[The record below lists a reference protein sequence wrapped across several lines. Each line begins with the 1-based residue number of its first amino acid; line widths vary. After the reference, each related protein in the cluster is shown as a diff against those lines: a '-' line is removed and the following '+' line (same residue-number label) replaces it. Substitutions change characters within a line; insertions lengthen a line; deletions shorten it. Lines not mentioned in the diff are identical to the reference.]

1 MQDNKHTTTPTT
13 DPADLE
19 QMRRIHEQLLEEQ
32 PPEPEQPL
40 EGQLSFFPTPDPA
53 DQEHTEP
60 RTAPL
65 TEKEAAGLRAADLL
79 SSYTT
84 SATSYRKNGN
94 DPPPSQQKSPETKA
108 DQVRRGVWHTTA
120 VVEMLRDPI
129 GTLYRYHFPADRI
142 ERAERAKFE
151 EQVKRAV
158 EITGGD
164 PEQIRDPDRRTPEQH
179 EAFLRA
185 EEEETIRRIWR
196 FLSSSYYQV
205 YDSLPDPTEAE
216 PQGNL
221 SPEDWADTIKKLST
235 AYFFATHPDT
245 KPTEI
250 PPAVQPE
257 QLAEAAEILRR
268 MDRFTAEQQHLSR
281 SNGDESAPHIS
292 TIFSM
297 FISAENPE
305 PERAAEIMH
314 IVSAPAEGLHWPL
327 DILSSTIFK
336 GGEIPESR
344 KVKGELDTTRHDS
357 KTGKISS
364 KKKGTQLQETSRAV
378 IKYAL
383 SFGENENG
391 ITISKQLT
399 PYDKRVMQAASEFFC
414 TGNPIFT
421 VSALYRQMGYTTKP
435 NSNDMKKIIESI
447 EKQAITRIAVDN
459 NAEASLYNYPS
470 ARYSDNLMMVR
481 SVAVMVRG
489 KIAEAAFELLADPIL
504 MQFAKDRQQVTY
516 IPRAVLES
524 PLSKTDENLAI
535 EDYILCRI
543 SRMKRGKP
551 GKTARRILFS
561 TIFEQAGI
569 KDKQRRRRAKARII
583 DLMEHYVNT
592 DFIYAYED
600 DQDGITID
608 LIDL

>member
-40 EGQLSFFPTPDPA
+40 EGQLSFFPAPDPS

-65 TEKEAAGLRAADLL
+65 TEKEAAGLRTADLL

-84 SATSYRKNGN
+84 PATSYRKNGS
-94 DPPPSQQKSPETKA
+94 DPPPSQQDSPEGKA
-108 DQVRRGVWHTTA
+108 DQVRLGVFLTTA
-120 VVEMLRDPI
+120 AADFLKDPI
-129 GTLYRYHFPADRI
+129 GALYRYHFPADRI

-179 EAFLRA
+179 KAFLRA
-185 EEEETIRRIWR
+185 GEEGTIRRLWR
-196 FLSSSYYQV
+196 FFSSSYYQV

-216 PQGNL
+216 PQDGI
-221 SPEDWADTIKKLST
+221 SPEDWAANVKGLST
-235 AYFFATHPDT
+235 AYFFATHPDI

-257 QLAEAAEILRR
+257 QLAEAAEILHRL
-268 MDRFTAEQQHLSR
+268 DHFTADQQSRSR
-281 SNGDESAPHIS
+281 SNGEESAPHIS

-314 IVSAPAEGLHWPL
+314 IVSAPTEGLHWPL
-327 DILSSTIFK
+327 DPLTSNLFK

-344 KVKGELDTTRHDS
+344 KITGKLDTTSHNS

-364 KKKGTQLQETSRAV
+364 KKKGTQLQENSRAV

-414 TGNPIFT
+414 TGNPVFT

-447 EKQAITRIAVDN
+447 EKQAISRIAVDN
-459 NAEASLYNYPS
+459 SAEASLYNYPS

-481 SVAVMVRG
+481 SVAAMTRG

-504 MQFAKDRQQVTY
+504 MQIAKARQQVTY

-535 EDYILCRI
+535 EDYILRRI
-543 SRMKRGKP
+543 AQMKGGKP
-551 GKTARRILFS
+551 GKTNRRILFS
-561 TIFEQAGI
+561 TIFEKAGI
-569 KDKQRRRRAKARII
+569 KDKQRRRRAKKRII
-583 DLMEHYVNT
+583 LLLEHYVDT

>member
-1 MQDNKHTTTPTT
+1 MPDNKHTTTPTT

-19 QMRRIHEQLLEEQ
+19 QLRHIHEQLLEEQ

-40 EGQLSFFPTPDPA
+40 EGQLSFFPALDPS
-53 DQEHTEP
+53 DQERADP

-65 TEKEAAGLRAADLL
+65 TEKEAAGLRTADLL

-84 SATSYRKNGN
+84 PATSYRKKES
-94 DPPPSQQKSPETKA
+94 DPPPSQQASPEGKA
-108 DQVRRGVWHTTA
+108 DQVRRGVFRTTA
-120 VVEMLRDPI
+120 AIEMLKDPI
-129 GTLYRYHFPADRI
+129 GALYRYHFPTDKI
-142 ERAERAKFE
+142 EIAERATFE
-151 EQVKRAV
+151 EQVKRAA

-179 EAFLRA
+179 EAILQAGA
-185 EEEETIRRIWR
+185 EATIQRMMS
-196 FLSSSYYQV
+196 FFSSNYYQV

-216 PQGNL
+216 PQDNL
-221 SPEDWADTIKKLST
+221 SPEDWAATIKGLST
-235 AYFFATHPDT
+235 AYFFATHPDI

-257 QLAEAAEILRR
+257 QLAEAAEILHRL
-268 MDRFTAEQQHLSR
+268 DHFAADQQSRSR
-281 SNGDESAPHIS
+281 SNGEESAPHIS

-314 IVSAPAEGLHWPL
+314 IISTPADGLHLPL
-327 DILSSTIFK
+327 DILTSTLFR

-344 KVKGELDTTRHDS
+344 KVKGKLDATRHDS
-357 KTGKISS
+357 KTGKRSS
-364 KKKGTQLQETSRAV
+364 KKEAPLQESSRAV

-399 PYDKRVMQAASEFFC
+399 PYDKRVMQAASELFC

-421 VSALYRQMGYTTKP
+421 ASALYRQMGYTTKL
-435 NSNDMKKIIESI
+435 NSNDKKRIIESI
-447 EKQAITRIAVDN
+447 EKQAVTRITIDN
-459 NAEASLYNYPS
+459 KAEASLYNYPS

-481 SVAVMVRG
+481 SVTVMVRG
-489 KIAEAAFELLADPIL
+489 KIAEAAFELKADPVL

-524 PLSKTDENLAI
+524 PLNKTDENLAI
-535 EDYILCRI
+535 EDYILRRI
-543 SRMKRGKP
+543 SQMKRGKP
-551 GKTARRILFS
+551 GKTTRRILFS
-561 TIFEQAGI
+561 TIFENAGI

-608 LIDL
+608 L